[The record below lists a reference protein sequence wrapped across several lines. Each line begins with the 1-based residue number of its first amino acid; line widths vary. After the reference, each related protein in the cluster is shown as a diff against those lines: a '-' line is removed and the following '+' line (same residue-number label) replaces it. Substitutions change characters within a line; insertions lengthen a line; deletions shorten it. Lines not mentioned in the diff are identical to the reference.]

1 MRLNDR
7 VVRSVIVGLLL
18 TLVLAAC
25 APAAPS
31 GGPAPAGDQAS
42 GAASSPARTK
52 RVTAAI
58 LGDPRTLR
66 NAVNAAGG
74 AGQAPGVDTVEELL
88 NVGLVTLDAKAR
100 LHPRL
105 AEAVPTVENGL
116 WKLLPDGRME
126 TTWKLRPN
134 ARWHDGAP
142 FTSDDLAFT
151 ATVGQ
156 DRDLRIFRD
165 SVYDVIESI
174 QTPDPATVTVLWK
187 RPYIEADILF
197 SHLTASSTVPLPQHI
212 LGRSFADDKEGFLL
226 LSYWGTDFV
235 GTGPYRL
242 KSFVHGSHVVM
253 EANEGYVLGRPKLD
267 ELEVK
272 FIPDSNTMIG
282 AVLAGAVELTLGRNL
297 SLEQGL
303 QVRNQWRDGRVEFD
317 NSLWMAIFPQFV
329 NPDPPVV
336 TDLRF
341 RRALY
346 HAIDRQAMV
355 DTIQS
360 GMGTVAHSIVIP
372 AIPEYANV
380 EQRAVRYEYD
390 PRRAAQLIEEI
401 GYRRGGDGFMRDS
414 GGRVLGLELRTTKE
428 AHNEEALY
436 PVADYWQRVGVQV
449 DPLVIPPQRI
459 SDRPFRAQFPGFE
472 VIGQPNTIKAL
483 SRLRLAQTPL
493 PEGNF
498 AGVNRARY
506 MNPEFEAM
514 LERFFTTIPLR
525 ERGEALAQVIH
536 HMTDQLVWM
545 GLYHEVNPSLFSNR
559 LLAVTARVADGTQ
572 AWNAHEWDLAP

>member
-1 MRLNDR
+1 MRVISR
-7 VVRSVIVGLLL
+7 PERMVVPGLLL
-18 TLVLAAC
+18 ILVAAC
-25 APAAPS
+25 APADPSANVAPATAPES
-31 GGPAPAGDQAS
+31 GGAS
-42 GAASSPARTK
+42 ARVRVK

-66 NAVNAAGG
+66 NTVNAAGG

-116 WKLLPDGRME
+116 WKLLPDGQME
-126 TTWKLRPN
+126 TTWKIRPN

-142 FTSDDLAFT
+142 FTSEDIAFT

-156 DRDLRIFRD
+156 DRDVRIFRD
-165 SVYDVIESI
+165 SVYDIIESI
-174 QTPDPATVTVLWK
+174 QTPDTTTVTVHWK
-187 RPYIEADILF
+187 RPFIDADMLF
-197 SHLTASSTVPLPQHI
+197 SHLTATSTVPLPKHL
-212 LGRSFADDKEGFLL
+212 LGRPFAEDKEGLL
-226 LSYWGTDFV
+226 LLPYWGTEFV

-242 KSFVHGSHVVM
+242 RSFVHGSHVVM
-253 EANEGYVLGRPKLD
+253 EANDTYVLGRPKID

-282 AVLAGAVELTLGRNL
+282 AILAGAVELTLGRNL

-303 QVRNQWRDGRVEFD
+303 QVRGQWRDGRVEFD
-317 NSLWMAIFPQFV
+317 NSLWMAVFPQFV

-355 DTIQS
+355 ETIQS

-372 AIPEYANV
+372 AIAEYAEV
-380 EQRAVRYEYD
+380 DRSAVRYEYD
-390 PRRAAQLIEEI
+390 PRRSVQLVEEI
-401 GYRRGGDGFMRDS
+401 GFSRGADGFMRDAA
-414 GGRVLGLELRTTKE
+414 GRVLSLELRTTKE

-449 DPLVIPPQRI
+449 DPMVIPPQRI
-459 SDRPFRAQFPGFE
+459 SDRPFRAQFPALE

-483 SRLRLAQTPL
+483 SRLRLGQTPL

-506 MNPEFEAM
+506 MNPDFEAM
-514 LERFFTTIPLR
+514 LERFFTTIPLG
-525 ERGEALAQVIH
+525 ERGRALAQIVH

-545 GLYHEVNPSLFSNR
+545 GLYHEVNPSLMSNR
-559 LLAVTARVADGTQ
+559 LQNVTARVADGTQ
-572 AWNAHEWDLAP
+572 AWNAHEWDLQS